1 MDFQFSGPV
10 PQNDIMERR
19 KETKNE
25 GGLLQKRKRRKDM
38 KMRKK
43 IIAGLLTA
51 TMVLGMSMTSFAE
64 PTYTVGNNQG
74 TETDKPDAA
83 DRATVKITGITGTPT
98 VTLYKIASVKY
109 GPGEVEFVDY
119 EWASGVDFVDPEKPT
134 ANEINNIAQRLTG
147 AATPEITPKS
157 VDKTEKVGDTYSKEV
172 EAGVYIAVIT
182 GATDGKIYNPIL
194 LTATYSDDGKLYAG
208 EVGSGENYL
217 WGSTAVAKS
226 STPGVDKEITDGVT
240 VDATNGTINTASV
253 GDVVDYK
260 VTPTVPTYPS
270 NAKNKTF
277 FISDRLSAGL
287 TFEYD
292 SLTVTVN
299 DTALT
304 RSEDGNTFTYADG
317 TVVANAVAK
326 DNGFNLNFVYD
337 ELVYDAEG
345 HVYAPVITYSGV
357 INDNAVVGDD
367 GNNNK
372 VIYYYGDPNTGT
384 TWKDVND
391 EPDEAPGVNKK
402 EDEET
407 VYTYQLAFLKTGED
421 TDNDGNPNPLAGAKF
436 GIYKDADCTQ
446 LIDVVTTNENGYA
459 VSTNVESGIY
469 YVKELVAPT
478 GYSLNDKVYAI
489 TADWETATTTSTVTE
504 TERTY
509 TTSNPSGDALQVGW
523 IKNNVFYTWDEV
535 DPETA
540 ENDGYQAAYLE
551 SEKTTTASES
561 TFVKNEDVVGGTA
574 LMEDAI
580 PNTKLSTLPGTGGI
594 GTTIFTIGGC
604 AIMIAAAGLYF
615 ASRRKENK

>member
-1 MDFQFSGPV
+1 
-10 PQNDIMERR
+10 
-19 KETKNE
+19 
-25 GGLLQKRKRRKDM
+25 M
-38 KMRKK
+38 KLRKK
-43 IIAGLLTA
+43 LIAGLLTA
-51 TMVLGMSMTSFAE
+51 TMVLGMSVTAFAAE
-64 PTYTVGNNQG
+64 SQG
-74 TETDKPDAA
+74 KYETKPDNA
-83 DRATVKITGITGTPT
+83 DRADVSITNIAGNPD
-98 VTLYKIASVKY
+98 VTLYQIASVQY
-109 GPGEVEFVDY
+109 GPGGVEFVDY
-119 EWASGVDFVDPEKPT
+119 NWAAGAKFGNVKAPT
-134 ANEINNIAQRLTG
+134 ADEINEIAQGLIAANPTINPIATWTAQDVGTTFTQEVPAG
-147 AATPEITPKS
+147 A
-157 VDKTEKVGDTYSKEV
+157 
-172 EAGVYIAVIT
+172 YIAVIT
-182 GATDGKIYNPIL
+182 GAGNGDIYNPIL
-194 LTATYSDDGKLYAG
+194 LTATYNEKG
-208 EVGSGENYL
+208 ELTTKPIDSNAAYL
-217 WGSTAVAKS
+217 FGTTAVAKS
-226 STPGVDKEITDGVT
+226 SSPDVKKEITDGVT
-240 VDATNGTINTASV
+240 VDATNDTINTASV
-253 GDVVDYK
+253 GDVVDYE

-299 DTALT
+299 GTALT
-304 RSEDGNTFTYADG
+304 RSEDGNTFSYADG
-317 TVVANAVAK
+317 TVVAKAVAK

-357 INDNAVVGDD
+357 INDDAVVGDD

-384 TWKDVND
+384 TWDKVEE
-391 EPDEAPGVNKK
+391 EPDEAEGVNKK
-402 EDEET
+402 KDEET
-407 VYTYQLAFLKTGED
+407 VYTYQLAFLKTGEGD
-421 TDNDGNPNPLAGAKF
+421 DAQGLAGAKF
-436 GIYKDADCTQ
+436 GIYKDAECKK

-459 VSTNVESGIY
+459 VSTNVESGTY

-489 TADWETATTTSTVTE
+489 TADWTTATTTSKATE
-504 TERTY
+504 IERTY
-509 TTSNPSGDALQVGW
+509 TETKPSDDALQVGW
-523 IKNNVFYTWDEV
+523 IKNGTFYSFDEV

>member
-1 MDFQFSGPV
+1 
-10 PQNDIMERR
+10 
-19 KETKNE
+19 
-25 GGLLQKRKRRKDM
+25 M

-98 VTLYKIASVKY
+98 VTLYKIAGVKY
-109 GPGEVEFVDY
+109 GSGGVEFVDY
-119 EWASGVDFVDPEKPT
+119 EWASGVKFADPEKPT

-157 VDKTEKVGDTYSKEV
+157 EDTTENVGDIYSKEV

-270 NAKNKTF
+270 NATNKTF

-287 TFEYD
+287 TFDYS
-292 SLTVTVN
+292 SLTVEIAGQTVTREG
-299 DTALT
+299 DTFKL
-304 RSEDGNTFTYADG
+304 GG
-317 TVVANAVAK
+317 TVIATASDTNEGQEV
-326 DNGFNLNFVYD
+326 NGFNLNFDYDTLLIPNGNGAVYT
-337 ELVYDAEG
+337 
-345 HVYAPVITYSGV
+345 PVVSYSGV
-357 INDNAVVGDD
+357 INDDAVVGDD
-367 GNNNK
+367 GNGNK
-372 VIYYYGDPNTGT
+372 VIYYYGDPNNGE
-384 TWKDVND
+384 TWDEVND
-391 EPDEAPGVNKK
+391 EPDEAEGVNKK

-407 VYTYQLAFLKTGED
+407 VYTYQLAFLKTGEGED
-421 TDNDGNPNPLAGAKF
+421 ADGLAGAQF
-436 GIYKDADCTQ
+436 GIYKNADCTQ

-459 VSTNVESGIY
+459 VSANVESGTY

-478 GYSLNDKVYAI
+478 GYSLNDKVYPI
-489 TADWETATTTSTVTE
+489 TAKWDTATTTSTATE

-509 TTSNPSGDALQVGW
+509 TTTKPSDDALQVGW
-523 IKNNVFYTWDEV
+523 IKGTTFYSFDEV
-535 DPETA
+535 GGNT
-540 ENDGYQAAYLE
+540 DGYQAAYLK
-551 SEKTTTASES
+551 SEKTTTS
-561 TFVKNEDVVGGTA
+561 TKTDFVENKDVGGTA
-574 LMEDAI
+574 LLKDAI
-580 PNTKLSTLPGTGGI
+580 PNTKLSKLPSTGGI

-604 AIMIAAAGLYF
+604 AIMIAAAALFF
-615 ASRRKENK
+615 AGRRKEKSN

>member
-1 MDFQFSGPV
+1 
-10 PQNDIMERR
+10 
-19 KETKNE
+19 
-25 GGLLQKRKRRKDM
+25 M

-43 IIAGLLTA
+43 IIAGILAA
-51 TMVLGMSMTSFAE
+51 TMVLGMSTTAFAAD
-64 PTYTVGNNQG
+64 NQG
-74 TETDKPDAA
+74 KYPTKPDDA
-83 DRATVKITGITGTPT
+83 DRVDVSITNIAGNPD
-98 VTLYKIASVKY
+98 VTLYQIASVEY
-109 GPGEVEFVDY
+109 GPNGVEFVKY
-119 EWASGVDFVDPEKPT
+119 NWAAGAEFDDPKAPT
-134 ANEINNIAQRLTG
+134 ANEINAIAQGLIAETPTIT
-147 AATPEITPKS
+147 AKATWTAQ
-157 VDKTEKVGDTYSKEV
+157 DVGDTYTQAV
-172 EAGVYIAVIT
+172 PAGAYIAVIT
-182 GATDGKIYNPIL
+182 GANNGDIYNPIL
-194 LTATYSDDGKLYAG
+194 LTATYNEDGELTTDAISSDAYYLY
-208 EVGSGENYL
+208 
-217 WGSTAVAKS
+217 GSTAVAKS
-226 STPGVDKEITDGVT
+226 SSPDVEKEITGGTTLDL
-240 VDATNGTINTASV
+240 TNNTINTASV

-270 NAKNKTF
+270 NATNKTF

-299 DTALT
+299 GAALT
-304 RSEDGNTFTYADG
+304 RSGNTFSYADG
-317 TVVANAVAK
+317 TVVATAVEK
-326 DNGFNLNFVYD
+326 ENGFNLNFDYD
-337 ELVYDAEG
+337 KLVYG
-345 HVYAPVITYSGV
+345 NGNVYAPVITYSGV

-391 EPDEAPGVNKK
+391 EPDEAEGVNKK

-407 VYTYQLAFLKTGED
+407 VYTYQLAFLKTGEGED
-421 TDNDGNPNPLAGAKF
+421 ADGLAGAKF
-436 GIYKDADCTQ
+436 GIYKDAACTQ

-459 VSTNVESGIY
+459 VSTNVESGTY

-489 TADWETATTTSTVTE
+489 TADWDTATTTSTATE

-509 TTSNPSGDALQVGW
+509 TTTKPSEDALQVGW
-523 IKNNVFYTWDEV
+523 IKNRVFYTWDEV

-540 ENDGYQAAYLE
+540 EKDGYQAAYLE
-551 SEKTTTASES
+551 SEKITTASES
-561 TFVKNEDVVGGTA
+561 TFVKNEGVVGGTA

-604 AIMIAAAGLYF
+604 AIMIAAAALFF
-615 ASRRKENK
+615 AGRRREKSN

>member
-1 MDFQFSGPV
+1 
-10 PQNDIMERR
+10 
-19 KETKNE
+19 
-25 GGLLQKRKRRKDM
+25 M

-64 PTYTVGNNQG
+64 PTYTVGKNQG
-74 TETDKPDAA
+74 TYTDKPDAA

-157 VDKTEKVGDTYSKEV
+157 VDTTEKVGDTYSKEV

-226 STPGVDKEITDGVT
+226 STPEVDKEITDGT
-240 VDATNGTINTASV
+240 TADGDKKTGSV
-253 GDVVDYK
+253 GDVVDYE
-260 VTPTVPTYPS
+260 VTPTIPTYPS
-270 NAKNKTF
+270 NATNKTF
-277 FISDRLSAGL
+277 FISDRLSEGL
-287 TFEYD
+287 TFDYS
-292 SLTVTVN
+292 SLTVKIAGQTVTRDDDTFKLN
-299 DTALT
+299 DTVIAT
-304 RSEDGNTFTYADG
+304 ASDTNEGQE
-317 TVVANAVAK
+317 V
-326 DNGFNLNFVYD
+326 NGFNLNFD
-337 ELVYDAEG
+337 YDALLIPNG
-345 HVYAPVITYSGV
+345 NGAVYTPVVSYSAV
-357 INDNAVVGDD
+357 INDKAVVGDD

-372 VIYYYGDPNTGT
+372 VIYYYGDPNTGN
-384 TWKDVND
+384 TWTDVND
-391 EPDEAPGVNKK
+391 EPDEAEGVNKK

-407 VYTYQLAFLKTGED
+407 VYTYQLAFLKTGEED
-421 TDNDGNPNPLAGAKF
+421 DAQGLAGAQF

-459 VSTNVESGIY
+459 VSTNVESGTY

-478 GYSLNDKVYAI
+478 GYSLNDNVYPI
-489 TADWETATTTSTVTE
+489 TANWDTATTTSTAAE
-504 TERTY
+504 TEREY
-509 TTSNPSGDALQVGW
+509 TTKQPSDDALQVGW
-523 IKNNVFYTWDEV
+523 IKNSTFYSFDEV
-535 DPETA
+535 G
-540 ENDGYQAAYLE
+540 ENTEGYQAAYLE
-551 SEKTTTASES
+551 SEKTTTTSSE
-561 TFVKNEDVVGGTA
+561 TLVKNPDKVGGTA
-574 LMEDAI
+574 LLEDAI
-580 PNTKLSTLPGTGGI
+580 SNTKLSTLPGTGGI
-594 GTTIFTIGGC
+594 GTTIFTIGGIV
-604 AIMIAAAGLYF
+604 IMITAAGLFF
-615 ASRRKENK
+615 ANRRKNSAE

>member
-1 MDFQFSGPV
+1 
-10 PQNDIMERR
+10 
-19 KETKNE
+19 
-25 GGLLQKRKRRKDM
+25 M

-51 TMVLGMSMTSFAE
+51 TMVLGMSMTSFAADSQ
-64 PTYTVGNNQG
+64 GNHA
-74 TETDKPDAA
+74 TKPDNA
-83 DRATVKITGITGTPT
+83 DKADVSITNITGNPD
-98 VTLYKIASVKY
+98 VTLYQIASVEY
-109 GPGEVEFVDY
+109 GPGGVEFVDY
-119 EWASGVDFVDPEKPT
+119 NWAAGAEFDDPKAPT
-134 ANEINNIAQRLTG
+134 ANEINEIAQGLIASPQT
-147 AATPEITPKS
+147 ITPIDYWTAQD
-157 VDKTEKVGDTYSKEV
+157 VAGTYTQEV
-172 EAGVYIAVIT
+172 PAGAYIAVIT
-182 GATDGKIYNPIL
+182 GADNGDIYNPIL
-194 LTATYSDDGKLYAG
+194 LTATYNEEGKLTTGAISSDDY
-208 EVGSGENYL
+208 YL
-217 WGSTAVAKS
+217 FGSTAVAKS
-226 STPGVDKEITDGVT
+226 SSPDVEKEITGGTTLDL
-240 VDATNGTINTASV
+240 TNNTINTVSV

-299 DTALT
+299 GTALT
-304 RSEDGNTFTYADG
+304 RSEDGNTFSYADG
-317 TVVANAVAK
+317 TVVAKAVEK
-326 DNGFNLNFVYD
+326 GNGFNLNFDYD
-337 ELVYDAEG
+337 KLVYG
-345 HVYAPVITYSGV
+345 NGSVYAPVITYSGV

-384 TWKDVND
+384 TWKPVDD
-391 EPDEAPGVNKK
+391 EPDEAEGVNKK

-407 VYTYQLAFLKTGED
+407 VYTYQLAFLKTGEGD
-421 TDNDGNPNPLAGAKF
+421 DAQGLAGAQF

-459 VSTNVESGIY
+459 VSANVEFGTY

-489 TADWETATTTSTVTE
+489 TADWTTATTTSSATE

-509 TTSNPSGDALQVGW
+509 TTTKPSEDALQVGW
-523 IKNNVFYTWDEV
+523 IKDNTFYSFDEV
-535 DPETA
+535 GSNT
-540 ENDGYQAAYLE
+540 DGYQAAYLAT
-551 SEKTTTASES
+551 EKTTSS
-561 TFVKNEDVVGGTA
+561 TETSFVENGDVGGTA
-574 LMEDAI
+574 LLEDAI

-604 AIMIAAAGLYF
+604 AIMIAAAALFF
-615 ASRRKENK
+615 AGRRREKSN